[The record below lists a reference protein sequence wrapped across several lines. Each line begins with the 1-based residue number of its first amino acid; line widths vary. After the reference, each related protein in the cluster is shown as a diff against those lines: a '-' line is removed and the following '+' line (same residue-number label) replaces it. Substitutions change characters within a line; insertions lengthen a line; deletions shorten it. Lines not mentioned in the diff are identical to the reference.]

1 MKLFVVWIVAF
12 LSVVLPFTRICAAE
26 NFRVMLYTDSFPPYF
41 FEKGNVET
49 GIVRDIFAALA
60 KETGD
65 SFEYVRV
72 PFKRGLHH
80 FETGQ
85 IDIEPMSNP
94 VWRQTSAV
102 KGIFSIPFA
111 VSEEI
116 VLFDAEQYLPV
127 DSPED
132 LIGHTVGV
140 VMGYQYPVYGPY
152 FADGLI
158 KAHPLRDEN
167 KLIQLLLAGRL
178 GQALMNKDFA
188 QYQIKT
194 LGLKGRLI
202 IGKPCSVVDMM
213 IRFHPSKKHAVPR
226 LNKAIEKLLKNG
238 TIKSIYDKYS

>member
-1 MKLFVVWIVAF
+1 MLATWFAAF
-12 LSVVLPFTRICAAE
+12 LLVILPFTRICAAE

-41 FEKGNVET
+41 FEKGDVET
-49 GIVRDIFAALA
+49 GIVRDIFTALA

-72 PFKRGLHH
+72 PFKRGLHQ
-80 FETGQ
+80 FETGL

-94 VWRQTSAV
+94 VWRKTSTV
-102 KGIFSIPFA
+102 KGIYSIPFA

-127 DSPED
+127 NSPGD

-140 VMGYQYPVYGPY
+140 VMGYHYPVYGPY
-152 FADGLI
+152 FDDGRI

-188 QYQIKT
+188 NYQIKT
-194 LGLKGRLI
+194 LGLKDKLVV
-202 IGKPCSVVDMM
+202 GKPCSVVDMM
-213 IRFHPSKKHAVPR
+213 IRFHPSKKQAVPR
-226 LNKAIEKLLKNG
+226 FNKAIEKLLKNG
-238 TIKSIYDKYS
+238 TIQSIYDKYS